1 MRSTSF
7 AYVIASHASH
17 PILSSTIVSVVKTN
31 NALETII
38 YKIKF
43 NGLVFEAKIPDIS
56 YSYSQDAST
65 EADVVATTAEVV
77 SSKEMDQ
84 WLSST
89 EALEMKKIEL
99 EIESE
104 IISEARTTLNNTIEF
119 SVENDKRER
128 ESLCKKKDVLM
139 NELENLLAL
148 VKQKEEEIAKN
159 DSDIKAVDKRIGG
172 VVSGFQEMQSRID
185 GKFDNLQL
193 NLSDIGL
200 DSNVLLSK
208 KKEIDEFL
216 YQEEHRGAKLKELAQ
231 IAAEE
236 AKTYQEVVGLRKSLM
251 LSVSKSREDKIRL
264 AKTEEKLSEDV
275 KMLQKEVSTSRASLQ
290 VYHTP
295 PTL

>member
-1 MRSTSF
+1 M
-7 AYVIASHASH
+7 IASHASH

-31 NALETII
+31 NTLETVV
-38 YKIKF
+38 YKIEF
-43 NGLVFEAKIPDIS
+43 NGLVFEAKGPDIS
-56 YSYSQDAST
+56 YSCSQDAST

-128 ESLCKKKDVLM
+128 ESLCKKKDLLM

-159 DSDIKAVDKRIGG
+159 DADIKAVDKRIGG

-193 NLSDIGL
+193 NLSHIGL

-208 KKEIDEFL
+208 KKEIDKFL

-231 IAAEE
+231 TAAEE

-264 AKTEEKLSEDV
+264 AKTEEKLSKDV
-275 KMLQKEVSTSRASLQ
+275 KMLQVEVSTSRASLQ